1 MHVCWGDDVFYGYP
15 RSGRCHEYH
24 CYCSSCVWYVDG
36 CLAASIGKG
45 ATLHKPKFSEALRT
59 GLIFGAVETLTPLIG
74 WGMGMLAS
82 RFVLEWNHWI
92 AFVLL
97 IFLGG
102 RMIIE
107 GFRGA
112 DDEDEEPRRRHGFW
126 LLVTTAIATSLD
138 AMAVGVGLAFLQVN
152 IIATALAI
160 GCATLIMSTIRD
172 DGWSLY
178 RLNYWEK
185 SGNSRRAGTDRYWR
199 PDPLDALP
207 RLIRTLPEVNIKVRL
222 AVEHFFCCQCLPDFR
237 LRTPGKR
244 RHLQ

>member
-1 MHVCWGDDVFYGYP
+1 MNITATVLLAFGMSMDAF
-15 RSGRCHEYH
+15 
-24 CYCSSCVWYVDG
+24 
-36 CLAASIGKG
+36 AASIGKG

-59 GLIFGAVETLTPLIG
+59 GLIFGAVETHAADR
-74 WGMGMLAS
+74 WNGMLAS
-82 RFVLEWNHWI
+82 RFVLERNHWI

-112 DDEDEEPRRRHGFW
+112 DDEDEMRRRHGFW

-160 GCATLIMSTIRD
+160 GCATLIMSTLGMMVGRFIGSIIGKKRKFSA
-172 DGWSLY
+172 GWY
-178 RLNYWEK
+178 
-185 SGNSRRAGTDRYWR
+185 
-199 PDPLDALP
+199 
-207 RLIRTLPEVNIKVRL
+207 
-222 AVEHFFCCQCLPDFR
+222 
-237 LRTPGKR
+237 
-244 RHLQ
+244 

>member
-1 MHVCWGDDVFYGYP
+1 MNITATVLLAFGMSMDAF
-15 RSGRCHEYH
+15 
-24 CYCSSCVWYVDG
+24 
-36 CLAASIGKG
+36 AASIGKG

-126 LLVTTAIATSLD
+126 LLVTTAIATSTGCHGCGCWSCFPAGQHYRDRIGHWLCNLD
-138 AMAVGVGLAFLQVN
+138 YVD
-152 IIATALAI
+152 
-160 GCATLIMSTIRD
+160 IRD

-185 SGNSRRAGTDRYWR
+185 SGNSRRAGADRHRR

-222 AVEHFFCCQCLPDFR
+222 AVEHFFCCQCLPDFW